1 MLGVVKIYFT
11 SICKM
16 FQCHRRSGTYD
27 PFFQL
32 SPPIGFFFL
41 LLRCQ

>member
-1 MLGVVKIYFT
+1 MYFT

-32 SPPIGFFFL
+32 SPSSIGCFFFYYYDVSDN
-41 LLRCQ
+41 